1 MVVIFIAFESIFLE
15 KKIRKSSD
23 NLLWLSISM

>member
-15 KKIRKSSD
+15 QKMCKSSD
-23 NLLWLSISM
+23 NLLWLSISI